1 MSRGHPAA
9 RGGLHPHAAHPSR
22 PLTAVPT
29 VYGACPTGSEQ
40 SSGPSVRAGTTPGA
54 DPLMSTT
61 SNAPTD
67 GTPPAGSP
75 DRVPT
80 PAPSGEATSTAV
92 AAGAAP
98 AGNGGATGRRT
109 RSGWWPLLTRLHFYA
124 GVLVAPF
131 LLVAALT
138 GLAYTAVPQLDR
150 LVYSEQLR
158 VEKAGDAAKPLTE
171 QVAAARKAHPEGGI
185 ASVVPPEAP
194 DHTTKVV
201 LSVPELAEQ
210 DKQRT
215 VYVDP
220 YTGEVRGALT
230 TWAGSTPL
238 ATWLDDLHRHLHLGE
253 TGRLYSEL
261 AASWLWVLVLGGLLL
276 WFGRRRTYTGSAR
289 RNTVLPE
296 RGARGVR
303 RSRSLHAI
311 TGVWI
316 SVGLLVLSATGLTW
330 SAHAGERFTELRTSL
345 SAYPSELDTSA
356 SGASGADGSSG
367 HDHSGGH
374 EAAASGGLPAG
385 LTVDQVLEK
394 ARAAGL
400 DGPVEV
406 STPADDKSTW
416 TVVQTDGVWPVRLD
430 QAAVDPHSGEI
441 TARVDWADHPVLAKL
456 STLGVRAHMG
466 TLFGLANQVVLAV
479 IALGL
484 TVGIVLGY
492 RTWWQRRPTRGDR
505 RAQVGRAP
513 ARGAWRHLPW
523 PSLAVAVPLIVAVG
537 WAFPL
542 LGWSLLAF
550 LVLDALLGLLHRRR
564 AGRPA
569 VHA

>member
-1 MSRGHPAA
+1 MRT
-9 RGGLHPHAAHPSR
+9 PSDATR
-22 PLTAVPT
+22 
-29 VYGACPTGSEQ
+29 
-40 SSGPSVRAGTTPGA
+40 
-54 DPLMSTT
+54 
-61 SNAPTD
+61 
-67 GTPPAGSP
+67 AGSP
-75 DRVPT
+75 DET
-80 PAPSGEATSTAV
+80 PPPPSSATVSTAV
-92 AAGAAP
+92 AAGAPP
-98 AGNGGATGRRT
+98 AENGDTTGHRT

-150 LVYSEQLR
+150 LVYGEQLR
-158 VEKAGDAAKPLTE
+158 VEKVGDTVKPLTE
-171 QVAAARKAHPEGGI
+171 QIAAARKAHPEGSI
-185 ASVVPPEAP
+185 TSVVPPEAP

-230 TWAGSTPL
+230 TWFGATPL

-276 WFGRRRTYTGSAR
+276 WFGRRRAYAGGPK

-296 RGARGVR
+296 RGTRGVR
-303 RSRSLHAI
+303 RSRALHAV

-316 SVGLLVLSATGLTW
+316 SLGLLVLSATGLTW
-330 SAHAGERFTELRTSL
+330 SAYAGERFTELRTSL
-345 SAYPSELDTSA
+345 SAYAPELDTSL
-356 SGASGADGSSG
+356 SGDSTSTSG

-374 EAAASGGLPAG
+374 ESAASGGLPAG
-385 LTVDQVLEK
+385 LTVDQVLAK

-400 DGPVEV
+400 DGPVEI
-406 STPADDKSTW
+406 SAPADHKSTW
-416 TVVQTDGVWPVRLD
+416 TVAQTDGLWPVRLD
-430 QAAVDPHSGEI
+430 QAAVDPHTGEV
-441 TARVDWADHPVLAKL
+441 TARVDWAEHPVLAKI

-466 TLFGLANQVVLAV
+466 TLFGLANQIALAV
-479 IALGL
+479 VALGL

-492 RTWWQRRPTRGDR
+492 RMWWQRRPTRGDR
-505 RAQVGRAP
+505 RAPVGRAP
-513 ARGAWRHLPW
+513 ARGGWRRLPR
-523 PSLAVAVPLIVAVG
+523 PALVVAVPMIIAVG

-542 LGWSLLAF
+542 LGSSLLAF
-550 LVLDALLGLLHRRR
+550 LAIDALLGLVHRRR
-564 AGRPA
+564 ATRA
-569 VHA
+569 AARA

>member
-1 MSRGHPAA
+1 MAG
-9 RGGLHPHAAHPSR
+9 
-22 PLTAVPT
+22 
-29 VYGACPTGSEQ
+29 
-40 SSGPSVRAGTTPGA
+40 GTT
-54 DPLMSTT
+54 D
-61 SNAPTD
+61 
-67 GTPPAGSP
+67 
-75 DRVPT
+75 
-80 PAPSGEATSTAV
+80 
-92 AAGAAP
+92 
-98 AGNGGATGRRT
+98 RRT

-124 GVLVAPF
+124 GVLIAPF

-138 GLAYTAVPQLDR
+138 GLAYTAVPQLDQ

-158 VEKAGDAAKPLTE
+158 VEKVGDTAKPLTE
-171 QVAAARKAHPEGGI
+171 QIAAARKAHPEGSI
-185 ASVVPPEAP
+185 ASVIPPEAP

-230 TWAGSTPL
+230 TWFGSTPL

-276 WFGRRRTYTGSAR
+276 WFGRRRAYAGGSK
-289 RNTVLPE
+289 RNTLLPE

-303 RSRSLHAI
+303 RSRGLHAV

-316 SVGLLVLSATGLTW
+316 SAGLLVLSATGLTW

-345 SAYPSELDTSA
+345 SAYAPELDTSL
-356 SGASGADGSSG
+356 SGGADGNAG

-374 EAAASGGLPAG
+374 EAATSGGLPAG

-400 DGPVEV
+400 DGPVEI
-406 STPADDKSTW
+406 STPADDRSTW
-416 TVVQTDGVWPVRLD
+416 SVAQTDGLWPVRMD
-430 QAAVDPHSGEI
+430 QAAVDPHTGEV
-441 TARVDWADHPVLAKL
+441 TARVEWADHPVLAKL

-466 TLFGLANQVVLAV
+466 TLFGLANQIVLAV

-484 TVGIVLGY
+484 TTGIVLGY
-492 RTWWQRRPTRGDR
+492 RMWWQRRPTRGDR
-505 RAQVGRAP
+505 RAPVGRAP
-513 ARGAWRHLPW
+513 ARGTWRQLPW
-523 PSLAVAVPLIVAVG
+523 PALAVAAPLIIAVG

-550 LVLDALLGLLHRRR
+550 LVLDALLGLIHRRR
-564 AGRPA
+564 ADHAA
-569 VHA
+569 VRA

>member
-1 MSRGHPAA
+1 
-9 RGGLHPHAAHPSR
+9 
-22 PLTAVPT
+22 
-29 VYGACPTGSEQ
+29 
-40 SSGPSVRAGTTPGA
+40 
-54 DPLMSTT
+54 MSTT
-61 SNAPTD
+61 SDASPD
-67 GTPPAGSP
+67 GTPPPATATAT
-75 DRVPT
+75 D
-80 PAPSGEATSTAV
+80 PAPAASATAAATARDGSGED
-92 AAGAAP
+92 
-98 AGNGGATGRRT
+98 RRT

-131 LLVAALT
+131 LLIAALT

-158 VEKAGDAAKPLTE
+158 VEKVGDTAKPLTE
-171 QVAAARKAHPEGGI
+171 QIAAARKAHPEGSI
-185 ASVVPPEAP
+185 ATVIPPEAP

-201 LSVPELAEQ
+201 LSVPELAEE

-230 TWAGSTPL
+230 TWFGSTPL

-276 WFGRRRTYTGSAR
+276 WFGRRRTYAGGSK

-303 RSRSLHAI
+303 RSRSLHAV

-316 SVGLLVLSATGLTW
+316 SLGLLVLSATGLTW
-330 SAHAGERFTELRTSL
+330 SAYAGERFTQLRTSL
-345 SAYPSELDTSA
+345 SAYAPELDTSLT
-356 SGASGADGSSG
+356 GGADGASG
-367 HDHSGGH
+367 HDHTDGH
-374 EAAASGGLPAG
+374 EAAATGGLPAG
-385 LTVDQVLEK
+385 LTVDQVLQK

-400 DGPVEV
+400 DGPVEI

-416 TVVQTDGVWPVRLD
+416 TVAQTDGLWPVRMD
-430 QAAVDPHSGEI
+430 RAALDPHTGEV
-441 TARVDWADHPVLAKL
+441 TARVDWADHPLLAKL

-466 TLFGLANQVVLAV
+466 TLFGLANQIVLAV

-492 RTWWQRRPTRGDR
+492 RMWWQRGRGSSFGRPL
-505 RAQVGRAP
+505 P
-513 ARGAWRHLPW
+513 RGAWQQVPPYLLVPA
-523 PSLAVAVPLIVAVG
+523 LAVIAVLGYFV
-537 WAFPL
+537 PL
-542 LGWSLLAF
+542 LGIPLAAF
-550 LVLDALLGLLHRRR
+550 LAVDIVLGEIAHRR
-564 AGRPA
+564 GRRTYA
-569 VHA
+569 EIR

>member
-1 MSRGHPAA
+1 M
-9 RGGLHPHAAHPSR
+9 
-22 PLTAVPT
+22 T
-29 VYGACPTGSEQ
+29 
-40 SSGPSVRAGTTPGA
+40 TTPDA
-54 DPLMSTT
+54 SSP
-61 SNAPTD
+61 D
-67 GTPPAGSP
+67 GTPPVGSADETP
-75 DRVPT
+75 P
-80 PAPSGEATSTAV
+80 PAPSGASSADSTPSEPGKAD
-92 AAGAAP
+92 GAA
-98 AGNGGATGRRT
+98 GRRT

-138 GLAYTAVPQLDR
+138 GLAYTAVPQLDQ
-150 LVYSEQLR
+150 LVYGEQLR
-158 VEKAGDAAKPLTE
+158 VEKVGETAKPLTE
-171 QVAAARKAHPEGGI
+171 QIAAARKAHPEGSI

-230 TWAGSTPL
+230 TWFGSTPL

-276 WFGRRRTYTGSAR
+276 WFGRRRTYAGGSR
-289 RNTVLPE
+289 RTIVLPE

-303 RSRSLHAI
+303 RSRSLHAVI
-311 TGVWI
+311 GVWI
-316 SVGLLVLSATGLTW
+316 SAGLLVLSATGLTW
-330 SAHAGERFTELRTSL
+330 STYAGERVTDLRTSL
-345 SAYPSELDTSA
+345 SAYAPELDTSL
-356 SGASGADGSSG
+356 SGGSEGTSG

-374 EAAASGGLPAG
+374 EAAPSGGLPTG
-385 LTVDQVLEK
+385 LTADQVLDR

-400 DGPVEV
+400 DGPVEI

-416 TVVQTDGVWPVRLD
+416 TVAQTDGLWPVRMD
-430 QAAVDPHSGEI
+430 QAAVDPHTGEI
-441 TARVDWADHPVLAKL
+441 TARVDWADHPLLAKL

-466 TLFGLANQVVLAV
+466 TLFGLANQIVLAV

-484 TVGIVLGY
+484 TAGIVLGY
-492 RTWWQRRPTRGDR
+492 RMWWQRRPTRGDR
-505 RAQVGRAP
+505 RAPVGRAP
-513 ARGAWRHLPW
+513 ARRAWRQLPW
-523 PSLAVAVPLIVAVG
+523 PAPAVAVPLIVAVG

-564 AGRPA
+564 EGRPA
-569 VHA
+569 AGS

>member
-1 MSRGHPAA
+1 
-9 RGGLHPHAAHPSR
+9 
-22 PLTAVPT
+22 
-29 VYGACPTGSEQ
+29 
-40 SSGPSVRAGTTPGA
+40 
-54 DPLMSTT
+54 MSTT
-61 SNAPTD
+61 SDASPD
-67 GTPPAGSP
+67 GTP
-75 DRVPT
+75 T
-80 PAPSGEATSTAV
+80 
-92 AAGAAP
+92 AP
-98 AGNGGATGRRT
+98 ARSGGGTADRRT

-138 GLAYTAVPQLDR
+138 GLAYTAVPQLDQ

-158 VEKAGDAAKPLTE
+158 VEKVGDTVKPLTE
-171 QVAAARKAHPEGGI
+171 QIAAARKAHPEGSI
-185 ASVVPPEAP
+185 ATVVPAEAP

-230 TWAGSTPL
+230 TWFGSTPL

-276 WFGRRRTYTGSAR
+276 WFGRRRAYAGGSKH
-289 RNTVLPE
+289 NTVLPE

-303 RSRSLHAI
+303 RSRSLHAV
-311 TGVWI
+311 TGVWV
-316 SVGLLVLSATGLTW
+316 SAGLLVLSATGLTW
-330 SAHAGERFTELRTSL
+330 STYAGERFTDLRTSL
-345 SAYPSELDTSA
+345 SAYAPELDTSL
-356 SGASGADGSSG
+356 SGGSKGTSG

-374 EAAASGGLPAG
+374 EAAPPGGLPTG
-385 LTVDQVLEK
+385 LTVDQVLEE

-400 DGPVEV
+400 DGPVEI
-406 STPADDKSTW
+406 STPADDKSAW
-416 TVVQTDGVWPVRLD
+416 TVAQTDGLWPVRLD
-430 QAAVDPHSGEI
+430 QTAVDPHSGEI
-441 TARVDWADHPVLAKL
+441 TARVDWGDHPVLAKL

-466 TLFGLANQVVLAV
+466 TLFGLANQIVLAV

-492 RTWWQRRPTRGDR
+492 RMWWLRRPTRGDR
-505 RAQVGRAP
+505 RAPMGRAP
-513 ARGAWRHLPW
+513 ARGAWRQLPW
-523 PSLAVAVPLIVAVG
+523 PALAAAVPLIITVG

-564 AGRPA
+564 GGRPA
-569 VHA
+569 VDS

>member
-1 MSRGHPAA
+1 M
-9 RGGLHPHAAHPSR
+9 
-22 PLTAVPT
+22 T
-29 VYGACPTGSEQ
+29 
-40 SSGPSVRAGTTPGA
+40 
-54 DPLMSTT
+54 TT
-61 SNAPTD
+61 SDASSPH

-75 DRVPT
+75 GRAHP
-80 PAPSGEATSTAV
+80 PAPSDASSPDSTPAEQ
-92 AAGAAP
+92 AQAGGAA
-98 AGNGGATGRRT
+98 GRRT

-138 GLAYTAVPQLDR
+138 GLAYTAVPQLDQ
-150 LVYSEQLR
+150 LVYGEQLR
-158 VEKAGDAAKPLTE
+158 VEKVGETAKPLTE
-171 QVAAARKAHPEGGI
+171 QIAAARKAHPEGSI
-185 ASVVPPEAP
+185 ASVIPPEAP

-230 TWAGSTPL
+230 TWFGSTPL

-276 WFGRRRTYTGSAR
+276 WFGRRRTYAGGSKR
-289 RNTVLPE
+289 TTVLPE

-303 RSRSLHAI
+303 RSRSLHAVI
-311 TGVWI
+311 GVWI
-316 SVGLLVLSATGLTW
+316 SAGLLVLSATGLTW
-330 SAHAGERFTELRTSL
+330 SAYAGERVTDLRTSL
-345 SAYPSELDTSA
+345 SAYAPELDTSL
-356 SGASGADGSSG
+356 SGGSEGTSG

-385 LTVDQVLEK
+385 LTVDQVLDR
-394 ARAAGL
+394 ARSAGL
-400 DGPVEV
+400 DGPVEI

-416 TVVQTDGVWPVRLD
+416 TVAQTDGLWPVRMD
-430 QAAVDPHSGEI
+430 QAAVDPHTGEI
-441 TARVDWADHPVLAKL
+441 TARVDWADHPLLAKL

-466 TLFGLANQVVLAV
+466 TLFGLANQIVLAV

-484 TVGIVLGY
+484 TAGIVLGY
-492 RTWWQRRPTRGDR
+492 RMWWQRRPTRGDR
-505 RAQVGRAP
+505 RAPVGRAP
-513 ARGAWRHLPW
+513 ARGAWRQLPW
-523 PSLAVAVPLIVAVG
+523 PAPAVAVPLIVAVG

-564 AGRPA
+564 EGRPA
-569 VHA
+569 TGS